1 MALKVKVREQ
11 YQNVGKGRLRGQI
24 LFDSSHLKRN
34 LTPVPTISRHILPFF
49 ILIERIS

>member
-1 MALKVKVREQ
+1 MPLKVKAKEQ
-11 YQNVGKGRLRGQI
+11 YQNVGKGILRGQV
-24 LFDSSHLKRN
+24 FDSSHLKRN